1 MSKLYKTYF
10 DDELLNTTNDKY
22 ALKLLSFQL
31 YEALMNLGHA
41 NFRCYAIMKRTEKE
55 KSIKELVR
63 KLNKDH
69 YVDDEFVRF
78 IDDVYEHKKLIVKT
92 MKRLKPYTT
101 DDVSSKVIKKTK
113 LLIRELNEYTH
124 NYYGNI
130 FVGNFE

>member
-1 MSKLYKTYF
+1 MINKYVYNNIQNSQYF
-10 DDELLNTTNDKY
+10 LFINDNGDKKFFY
-22 ALKLLSFQL
+22 
-31 YEALMNLGHA
+31 
-41 NFRCYAIMKRTEKE
+41 
-55 KSIKELVR
+55 
-63 KLNKDH
+63 
-69 YVDDEFVRF
+69 DDEFVRF

-92 MKRLKPYTT
+92 MKRLKPYTS